1 MNRMITDTNSRKR
14 LPPAWIIR
22 FISAFRDGLL
32 KLNRL
37 MFPGSVVLY
46 EQFQNFWV
54 LPCLYVAAK
63 LNIAGHLEEKPLSS
77 TDIAN
82 RVNADPEAIYRL
94 MRALAG
100 VGIFKQQSN
109 GSFALNSLSR
119 GLLDGP
125 QSLRYMILHHLGPVN
140 WNLLG
145 DLEYA
150 VRSGNDAFSHKYGMG
165 IYDYLKNHPDE
176 SSIFDKSMSN
186 LSFLGLDP
194 ILNAYDFS
202 QFPVIADIGGGE
214 GFLLANI
221 LSRSGRSRGILF
233 DTAEALSNA
242 PTLIESY
249 GLSDK
254 IELIPG
260 DFFKEAPA
268 GADLYILKNII
279 HNWNDEYSVMILSN
293 IRDRMNEDSR
303 ILVIDMVVPAGN
315 ASSLAKLLDI
325 QMLATMPGGKERTKK
340 EFHRIIEKAGLH
352 CSRIIST
359 ISPISLIEI
368 RKN

>member
-1 MNRMITDTNSRKR
+1 MI
-14 LPPAWIIR
+14 LPPTWLINAINRFRTFLIR
-22 FISAFRDGLL
+22 
-32 KLNRL
+32 LNRRT
-37 MFPGSVVLY
+37 FPGSVVLY

-63 LNIAGHLEEKPLSS
+63 LNIAGHLEEKPRSS
-77 TDIAN
+77 SDIAN
-82 RVNADPEAIYRL
+82 RVKADPEAIYRL

-145 DLEYA
+145 DLEHA

-202 QFPVIADIGGGE
+202 KFPVIADIGGGE
-214 GFLLANI
+214 GFLLSNI
-221 LSRSGRSRGILF
+221 LSGTDKARGILF
-233 DTAEALSNA
+233 DTAEALTNA
-242 PTLIESY
+242 PALIEGY
-249 GLSDK
+249 GLSDR
-254 IELIPG
+254 INLITG
-260 DFFKEAPA
+260 DFFKEVPLS
-268 GADLYILKNII
+268 ADLYILKNII
-279 HNWNDEYSVMILSN
+279 HNWNDDLCTKLLKN
-293 IRDRMNEDSR
+293 ISDRMDNHSR
-303 ILVIDMVVPAGN
+303 ILVIDMVVPVEN
-315 ASSLAKLLDI
+315 EPSLSKLLDI
-325 QMLATMPGGKERTKK
+325 QMLATMPGGKERTKE
-340 EFHRIIEKAGLH
+340 EFLRLIENSGLH
-352 CSRIIST
+352 CSRVIPT